1 MTDVTRPGAASVRA
15 VEQPSAREARRRESR
30 RALQAAA
37 TELVRDRGFAA
48 VTVDDV
54 AAAAG
59 VSRRTFFNH
68 FPTKA
73 AALFDPEP
81 EDAGRLVDLLAAA
94 DGADDPWAALGAAC
108 REYLEPHTATLAVRR
123 RLAEDPELAA
133 YARTAYGHVAVAL
146 DGWVRRQWPGDPLA
160 AALAAQAAAAVLTTA
175 FTTWQPDDDPAAFLH
190 LVDRG
195 FGLVRVTLGR

>member
-1 MTDVTRPGAASVRA
+1 VRA
-15 VEQPSAREARRRESR
+15 VAALSTREVQRRKTW
-30 RALQAAA
+30 RALQTAA
-37 TELVRDRGFAA
+37 TDLVRRRGFAA

-54 AAAAG
+54 ATAAG

-73 AALFDPEP
+73 AALFDPDP
-81 EDAGRLVDLLAAA
+81 EDAGRLVGLLAAA
-94 DGADDPWAALGAAC
+94 DGAADPWTALGAVF
-108 REYLEPHTATLAVRR
+108 REYLTPHSATLAVRR

-146 DGWVRRQWPGDPLA
+146 DGWGRRQWPGDPFA
-160 AALAAQAAAAVLTTA
+160 AELVAQAAAAVLGSA
-175 FTTWQPDDDPAAFLH
+175 FTTWQPDDDPAAFLD

-195 FGLVRVTLGR
+195 FALVRVTLGR

>member
-1 MTDVTRPGAASVRA
+1 MTVTTTVRR
-15 VEQPSAREARRRESR
+15 VEQPSAREAQRRESR

-37 TELVRDRGFAA
+37 TELVRQRGFAA

-73 AALFDPEP
+73 AALFDPDP
-81 EDAGRLVDLLAAA
+81 EDAGRLADLLAAA
-94 DGADDPWAALGAAC
+94 DGAPDPWTALGAAC
-108 REYLEPHTATLAVRR
+108 RRYLVPHTATLAVRR

-146 DGWVRRQWPGDPLA
+146 DGWVHRQWPGDPLA
-160 AALAAQAAAAVLTTA
+160 AALTAQAAAAVLGSA
-175 FTTWQPDDDPAAFLH
+175 FTTWRPDDDPAAFLD

-195 FGLVRVTLGR
+195 FALVRVTLDR

>member
-1 MTDVTRPGAASVRA
+1 MPA
-15 VEQPSAREARRRESR
+15 VEQLSAREAQRRESR

-37 TELVRDRGFAA
+37 TELVRQRGFAA

-73 AALFDPEP
+73 AALFDPDP
-81 EDAGRLVDLLAAA
+81 EDAGRLTALLAAA
-94 DGADDPWAALGAAC
+94 DGATDPWAALGAVC
-108 REYLEPHTATLAVRR
+108 REYLVPHTATLAVRR

-133 YARTAYGHVAVAL
+133 YARTAYEHIAVAL
-146 DGWVRRQWPGDPLA
+146 DGWGRPQWPGDDLA
-160 AALAAQAAAAVLTTA
+160 AVLAAQAAAAVLGSA
-175 FTTWQPDDDPAAFLH
+175 STTWQPDDDPAAFLD
-190 LVDRG
+190 LVGRG
-195 FGLVRVTLGR
+195 FVLVRLTLGR

>member
-1 MTDVTRPGAASVRA
+1 MPA
-15 VEQPSAREARRRESR
+15 VERPSAREAQRRESR

-37 TELVRDRGFAA
+37 TELVRQRGFAA

-73 AALFDPEP
+73 AALFDPDP
-81 EDAGRLVDLLAAA
+81 EDTGRLTDLLAAA
-94 DGADDPWAALGAAC
+94 DGAADPWAALGAVC
-108 REYLEPHTATLAVRR
+108 REYLVPHTATLAVRR

-133 YARTAYGHVAVAL
+133 YARTAYAHIAVAL
-146 DGWVRRQWPGDPLA
+146 DGWGRRQWPGDDLA
-160 AALAAQAAAAVLTTA
+160 AVLAAQAAAAVLGSA
-175 FTTWQPDDDPAAFLH
+175 FTTWQPDDDPTAFLD
-190 LVDRG
+190 LVERG
-195 FGLVRVTLGR
+195 FALGRVTLGR

>member
-1 MTDVTRPGAASVRA
+1 MTGVTHPGAASVRH
-15 VEQPSAREARRRESR
+15 VEQPSAREAQRRESR

-37 TELVRDRGFAA
+37 TELVRQRGFAA

-73 AALFDPEP
+73 AALFDPDP
-81 EDAGRLVDLLAAA
+81 EDAGRLTALLAAA
-94 DGADDPWAALGAAC
+94 DGAADPWAALGAVC
-108 REYLEPHTATLAVRR
+108 REYLVPHTATLAVRR

-133 YARTAYGHVAVAL
+133 YARTAYEHVAVAL
-146 DGWVRRQWPGDPLA
+146 DGWGRRQWPGDPFA
-160 AALAAQAAAAVLTTA
+160 AVLAAQAAAAVLGSA
-175 FTTWQPDDDPAAFLH
+175 FTTWRPDDDPAAFLD
-190 LVDRG
+190 LVERG
-195 FGLVRVTLGR
+195 FALVRVAAGR

>member
-1 MTDVTRPGAASVRA
+1 VRR
-15 VEQPSAREARRRESR
+15 VEQPSAREAQRRESR

-37 TELVRDRGFAA
+37 TDLVARRGFAA

-94 DGADDPWAALGAAC
+94 DGPEDPWTALGEVC
-108 REYLEPHTATLAVRR
+108 REYLTPHTATLAVRR

-133 YARTAYGHVAVAL
+133 YARTAYGHIAVAL
-146 DGWVRRQWPGDPLA
+146 DAWTRRQWPDDPFA
-160 AALAAQAAAAVLTTA
+160 AELAAQAAAAVLGSA
-175 FTTWQPDDDPAAFLH
+175 FTAWRPGDDPATFLD

-195 FGLVRVTLGR
+195 FSLVRVTLCP